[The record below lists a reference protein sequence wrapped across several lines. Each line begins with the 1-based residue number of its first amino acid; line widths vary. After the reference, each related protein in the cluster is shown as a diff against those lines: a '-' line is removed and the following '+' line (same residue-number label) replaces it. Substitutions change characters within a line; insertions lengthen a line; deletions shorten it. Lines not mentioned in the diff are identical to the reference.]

1 MSPSLAYCGPDWF
14 AITLSPRLFC
24 VWSSICSPCIDM
36 LSALIGDNCASD
48 VPLGIS
54 RSAIDATVW
63 REAAVRW
70 LLCRGTS
77 VIILVAVVL
86 IGVIRTREIVCTRR
100 HLALARIIQISI
112 LVSYLPFHHP
122 KLPPCFD
129 SVTSQRLGRAL
140 VGLERFGLAPTEV
153 VGVHEQGGELLVFP
167 RLQIGIG
174 ELGELGEDASGAAT
188 AHFHRQ
194 QVDHRIPVL
203 APQGHAV
210 VRGPLSGKAR

>member
-1 MSPSLAYCGPDWF
+1 
-14 AITLSPRLFC
+14 
-24 VWSSICSPCIDM
+24 M

-122 KLPPCFD
+122 PLPDQSAVSPGL
-129 SVTSQRLGRAL
+129 VPPSQLPHSTR
-140 VGLERFGLAPTEV
+140 
-153 VGVHEQGGELLVFP
+153 
-167 RLQIGIG
+167 
-174 ELGELGEDASGAAT
+174 
-188 AHFHRQ
+188 HRHDQ
-194 QVDHRIPVL
+194 
-203 APQGHAV
+203 
-210 VRGPLSGKAR
+210 